1 MVKEYIIVY
10 MYQIFFIQSVSAKE
24 TINKMKRQLTEWEN
38 IFANGTFDKG
48 LISKINKELF
58 KSTANNKKTIQ
69 LKMGKGPE

>member
-1 MVKEYIIVY
+1 
-10 MYQIFFIQSVSAKE
+10 
-24 TINKMKRQLTEWEN
+24 MKRQLTEWEN

-58 KSTANNKKTIQ
+58 KPTANNKKTIQ